1 MVSVWR
7 NAQVRLIDGFSVE
20 LLVSGRRA
28 TPVGNLP
35 RNAQRVIA
43 YLGLRGARARSAV
56 SGVLWP
62 NVPEPRAQGSLR
74 TTLWRLER
82 MLPGLVLS
90 DHVKLSLA
98 HGVTVDV
105 QQLEDWTRIVFDTR
119 STAEAM
125 EIPRFAMHGELL
137 PGWYDDWVLTERER
151 VRQLQLHGLERLSE
165 KLTAAGAFGPAVQ
178 AAAAAIAAEPL
189 RESAHRALIRAHM
202 AEGNAHEVLRQYAA
216 YSRMLANEL
225 GVAPSALMQELVRPY
240 LQSSSGGADK
250 SLPARPD
257 PDANPD
263 ERPGPG
269 VTPH

>member
-20 LLVSGRRA
+20 LLAAEPRA
-28 TPVGNLP
+28 TAGNLP
-35 RNAQRVIA
+35 HNAQRLIA

-62 NVPEPRAQGSLR
+62 DVPEARAQGSLR

-90 DHVKLSLA
+90 DHVRLSLA

-105 QQLEDWTRIVFDTR
+105 QQLEEWTRFVFDAR

-125 EIPRFAMHGELL
+125 EIPRFARQGELL

-165 KLTAAGAFGPAVQ
+165 RLTAAGAFGAAVQ

-189 RESAHRALIRAHM
+189 RESAHRALIRAHL

-225 GVAPSALMQELVRPY
+225 GVAPTALMQELVRPY
-240 LQSSSGGADK
+240 LQSSSGSADE

-257 PDANPD
+257 PDADPG
-263 ERPGPG
+263 EPPGPG
-269 VTPH
+269 ATPH

>member
-1 MVSVWR
+1 MVSAWS

-20 LLVSGRRA
+20 LHTAERGA
-28 TPVGNLP
+28 TAIGNLP
-35 RNAQRVIA
+35 RNAQRLIA
-43 YLGLRGARARSAV
+43 YVGLRGARARSAV

-62 NVPEPRAQGSLR
+62 DVSEVRAQGSLR

-98 HGVTVDV
+98 HDVTVDV
-105 QQLEDWTRIVFDTR
+105 QQLEDWARFVFDTR
-119 STAEAM
+119 STPEAM
-125 EIPRFAMHGELL
+125 EIPRFALQGELL

-165 KLTAAGAFGPAVQ
+165 RLTAAGAFGAAVQ
-178 AAAAAIAAEPL
+178 AATAAIAAEPL

-216 YSRMLANEL
+216 YRKMLAKEL
-225 GVAPSALMQELVRPY
+225 GVAPTALMQELVRPY
-240 LQSSSGGADK
+240 LQSSRGSTEKG
-250 SLPARPD
+250 LPPF
-257 PDANPD
+257 PGPHLHLG

-269 VTPH
+269 TNSP